1 MVAIDTVR
9 VGRIWPWPILGARLR
24 LWLDGLRVRW
34 HTAYAA
40 WHAPQL
46 RFSPADTKA
55 PVQAR
60 AQSFARQEFTA
71 FAALLGVLEWQF
83 WAVLAVSAVIM
94 LVLQAKVTFWYGGS
108 DHADY
113 LNYGY
118 YLLGQLAPYALPQ
131 WRTPGMGIFHIL
143 SGTVLLDSWWGLRV
157 LHAVMGIAIP
167 ALVYLTVRPFSRGFA
182 LVAGLVVILSMTPY
196 IYAFQPL
203 SDHLFY
209 FLHALVLLLC
219 VTYFV
224 RRHDVGYKLP
234 IAIAVVAAYLNLV
247 RPVGAIIFWIFIVV
261 ALIARPRAWRRLVA
275 ACAVYLAIMAAWIV
289 WDRDYGS
296 NLGAMPGNFFPLPT
310 PFTTTA
316 ERRLAE
322 AYFSPAGLTHS
333 MGEEAV
339 YPHSSALR
347 ELLRRYLREHP
358 ESWQSAAYFTPHELF
373 AAYAAEPD
381 KLLDRLFAD
390 QNSLYFGFIV
400 RSAQDALGTERGLA
414 LLHEV
419 AAEHGTTGLRG
430 WLGVFMDD
438 PTRLL
443 FGVLPKFSARMT
455 MMTLYA
461 SPHSTMLLIGFPE
474 RMLTPDLG
482 PATARLLE
490 IMRTF
495 MYSYPQYCRERTRFK
510 NCPEDY
516 YRAIVNEGRIDGKL
530 NPDLMWQVEGEI
542 WSVLTWYLGLTPSQR
557 LYQNIDMEIIQRYP
571 RIGLLFYDNLL
582 HKTFVKNFGTIAKP
596 TWQELAVR
604 SDAMPPHAQ
613 QDPRH
618 LTPGLAEELRPLA
631 TSDALTVAQVLHA
644 VGFLAAPLFLL
655 ALVLAL
661 PFLLSPMTTV
671 PAAFLI
677 LVYLQELA
685 SISLLSPVSLPR
697 YEGAFYLLP
706 FIIAC
711 MLLGHAYA
719 ARRRKKRRQ
728 AVASTVQC

>member
-1 MVAIDTVR
+1 M
-9 VGRIWPWPILGARLR
+9 LGA
-24 LWLDGLRVRW
+24 
-34 HTAYAA
+34 
-40 WHAPQL
+40 
-46 RFSPADTKA
+46 
-55 PVQAR
+55 
-60 AQSFARQEFTA
+60 
-71 FAALLGVLEWQF
+71 LEWQF
-83 WAVLAVSAVIM
+83 WFVLLISAVIM

-118 YLLGQLAPYALPQ
+118 YLLGQLPPHALPQ

-143 SGTVLLDSWWGLRV
+143 SGTVLLDTWWGLRI
-157 LHAVMGIAIP
+157 LHALMGIAIP
-167 ALVYLTVRPFSRGFA
+167 LLVYLTVRPFSRGFA
-182 LVAGLVVILSMTPY
+182 LAAALVVMLSMTPY

-224 RRHDVGYKLP
+224 RRQSDKYTLS
-234 IAIAVVAAYLNLV
+234 IAIALVAAYLNLV

-261 ALIARPRAWRRLVA
+261 ALIGRRKHWRPLIA
-275 ACAVYLAIMAAWIV
+275 ATGLYLAIMAGWVV
-289 WDRDYGS
+289 WDRDYGT
-296 NLGAMPGNFFPLPT
+296 NLGAMPGNFFPPPA

-322 AYFSPAGLTHS
+322 AYFSPAGLAHARS
-333 MGEEAV
+333 EQAARD
-339 YPHSSALR
+339 YPASTALR
-347 ELLRRYLREHP
+347 DLVHRYLREHP
-358 ESWQSAAYFTPHELF
+358 ESWEPANYFTPKSVF
-373 AAYAAEPD
+373 ADHASESE
-381 KLLDRLFAD
+381 KLLDLLFAD
-390 QNSLYFGFIV
+390 QNSLYFGYIV
-400 RSAQDALGTERGLA
+400 RTTQDALGKEQGLA
-414 LLHEV
+414 LLHDV

-430 WLGVFMDD
+430 WLAAFFGD
-438 PTRLL
+438 PMRLV

-495 MYSYPQYCRERTRFK
+495 MYAYPQYCRERTHFS

-516 YRAIVNEGRIDGKL
+516 YQAVVNEARIDGKL
-530 NPDLMWQVEGEI
+530 DPDLMWQVEGEI

-557 LYQNIDMEIIQRYP
+557 LYQKIDMEIIQRYP
-571 RIGLLFYDNLL
+571 RISFLFYDNLL
-582 HKTFVKNFGTIAKP
+582 HKTFVKYCGTIEKP
-596 TWQELAVR
+596 TWEELAVR

-618 LTPGLAEELRPLA
+618 LSSGLAEELRPFA
-631 TSDALTVAQVLHA
+631 KSNALTAAQVLHA
-644 VGFLAAPLFLL
+644 VGFLAAPLFIV

-661 PFLLSPMTTV
+661 PFLLSPLTTV
-671 PAAFLI
+671 PAVFLI

-711 MLLGHAYA
+711 MLFGHAYA
-719 ARRRKKRRQ
+719 TWRRKKHTQ
-728 AVASTVQC
+728 SASSIVQ